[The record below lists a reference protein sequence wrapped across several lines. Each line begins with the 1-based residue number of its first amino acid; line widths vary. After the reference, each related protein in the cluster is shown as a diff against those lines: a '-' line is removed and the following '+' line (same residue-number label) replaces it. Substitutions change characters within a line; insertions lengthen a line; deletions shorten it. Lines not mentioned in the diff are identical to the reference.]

1 MHSKIIIFDTSN
13 EPFLD
18 NRIFIPDV
26 SKKYPGANC
35 ITLFY
40 NMASALGYKVYTSD
54 YAIKNN
60 IDIYNA
66 NVITEIESPW
76 TNLLVKRGAKLT
88 ILVCSETPSFAWKFY
103 SNLKKITSR
112 YKNSLLFKGTEPKVS
127 NLTNFQAAYFPQPD
141 ISTFKRYN
149 KPWSDRYFL
158 TLLNSN
164 QIRRVIKPAHILAT
178 LKDKS
183 LKEELYS
190 LRLKAIEFFHNN
202 SNFHLYGRNWDK
214 RLFGIPKRQFNAAL
228 KCYKGAVEDKVETL
242 SNYKFTICFE
252 NAVFEGYITEKI
264 FDCFYANSIP
274 IYYGAP
280 DICDHIPKECFIDFR
295 NFKNFEE
302 LNIFLNSL
310 SEQEF
315 DKYITA
321 INNFLESNEF
331 NKFSEITFAKKLL
344 HAIQN
349 EEN

>member
-1 MHSKIIIFDTSN
+1 MNSKIIIFDTSN

-18 NRIFIPDV
+18 NKIFLSDV

-40 NMASALGYKVYTSD
+40 KMATNLGYQVYTAD
-54 YAIKNN
+54 FVIKNN

-66 NVITEIESPW
+66 YVITEIESQW
-76 TNLLVKRGAKLT
+76 TNKLVKRGAKLS
-88 ILVCSETPSFAWKFY
+88 ILVCSETPSFAWRFY

-112 YKNSLLFKGTEPKVS
+112 YKNSFLFKGTEPKVS
-127 NLTNFQAAYFPQPD
+127 KLTNFQAAYFPQPD

-149 KPWSDRYFL
+149 KPWSERSFL

-183 LKEELYS
+183 LKEELYT
-190 LRLKAIEFFHNN
+190 LRLKAIEYFHNN
-202 SNFHLYGRNWDK
+202 PNFHLYGRNWDK
-214 RLFGIPKRQFNAAL
+214 KLFGIPNRQFKAAL
-228 KCYKGAVEDKVETL
+228 KCYKGAVEDKVLTL

-280 DICDHIPKECFIDFR
+280 DIADHIPEDCFIDFR
-295 NFKNFEE
+295 KFKNFDE
-302 LNIFLNSL
+302 LNIFLNSI
-310 SEQEF
+310 SNSEF

-321 INNFLESNEF
+321 INSFLESTEF
-331 NKFSEITFAKKLL
+331 NKFSEVTFAKNLL
-344 HAIQN
+344 HTIQN
-349 EEN
+349 ENN